1 MEKNYKYSS
10 NHGFDLDVTIGKF
23 AEQANGECYIRSG
36 DTSLLVTAVASEK
49 PREGIDFFPLICDF
63 QEKLYAVGK
72 IPGGFLKREGKAS
85 DEATLIS
92 RQMDRPLRP
101 LFPENYYNDVQVIAT
116 VLSMDEDNKP
126 DCLSTIGAS
135 IALGISDIPFNGP
148 VAAVSVGFVDGNFI
162 INPNEE
168 QREKSLLDLTV
179 AGSKDAI
186 NMVEAGANELTED
199 QMLEAMLLAHEEIGH
214 ICEFTQLIIDEI
226 GKEKNLVEVIVPS
239 ELEEKIIAEFSEDI
253 KGSIR
258 TTDKM
263 ERGEA
268 MFNIEEAAKERFLE
282 EYPDSED
289 EIHRVIDDIMKKE
302 VRRMISI
309 DKIRPD
315 GREMKEIRPLSA
327 EVGTLPRVHGSGLF
341 KRGQTQVLSVV
352 TLGSTADVQII
363 DGLNRKEIQKRY
375 MHQYNFPPFSV
386 GDVKPLRAPGR
397 REIGHGH
404 LAERA
409 LIPVLPDPSEFP
421 YTIRVVSEVLSSNGS
436 SSQASICG
444 STLSLMDAGVPI
456 KKPVAGIA
464 MGLIKEE
471 DSISILTD
479 IQGLEDHLGDMDFKV
494 AGTRD
499 GITALQM
506 DMKISGITREVLEES
521 LDNAKEARMQILDL
535 IDKTIESP
543 REDIS
548 DFAPRLFTI
557 DIDPEKV
564 RDVIGSGGKT
574 INKIIDETGVTIE
587 TEDDGHITV
596 ASVDGESGKRA
607 IEMIKSIVTDPK
619 AGDVYTGKVTRIM
632 NFGAFVEI
640 AIGKEGL
647 LHISQID
654 HKRVEKVEDILNV
667 GDEVTVK
674 VTEIDRQGRINLS
687 RKALLEKPEGSES
700 DDKDDHRQRRDNK
713 RRNDKSEA
721 WPADEDPRN
730 LNN

>member
-23 AEQANGECYIRSG
+23 AEQANGECYIKSG

-116 VLSMDEDNKP
+116 VFSMDEDNKP

-148 VAAVSVGFVDGNFI
+148 VAAVSVGYVDGEYI
-162 INPNEE
+162 INPNEA
-168 QREKSLLDLTV
+168 QREKSLLELTV

-199 QMLEAMLLAHEEIGH
+199 KMLEAMLIAHEEIGH
-214 ICEFTQLIIDEI
+214 ICDFIQTIIDEI
-226 GKEKNLVEVIVPS
+226 GKEKNMVEVIVPS
-239 ELEEKIIAEFSEDI
+239 ELEEKIIAEYSEAI

-268 MFNIEEAAKERFLE
+268 IFNIEEAAKEKFLE
-282 EYPDSED
+282 DYPESED

-315 GREMKEIRPLSA
+315 GRQMKEIRPLSA
-327 EVGTLPRVHGSGLF
+327 EVSTLPRVHGSGLF

-352 TLGSTADVQII
+352 TLGSPADVQII

-386 GDVKPLRAPGR
+386 GDIKPLRAPGR
-397 REIGHGH
+397 REIGHGR

-409 LIPVLPDPSEFP
+409 LIPVLPELSEFP

-521 LDNAKEARMQILDL
+521 LANAKEARMQILDL
-535 IDKTIESP
+535 IESTIQNP

-548 DFAPRLFTI
+548 EFAPRLFTI

-654 HKRVEKVEDILNV
+654 HKRVGKVEDVLSV
-667 GDEVTVK
+667 GDEVKVE
-674 VTEIDRQGRINLS
+674 VTEIDKQGRINLS
-687 RKALLEKPEGSES
+687 RKALLPKPERDE
-700 DDKDDHRQRRDNK
+700 KEERQDRKERPRK
-713 RRNDKSEA
+713 QEA
-721 WPADEDPRN
+721 WPADEDPRDH
-730 LNN
+730 NN

>member
-1 MEKNYKYSS
+1 MVKTYKYESKL
-10 NHGFDLDVTIGKF
+10 GKDFEITIGKF
-23 AEQANGECYIRSG
+23 AEQANGECYIKSG

-101 LFPENYYNDVQVIAT
+101 LFPENYYNDVQIIAT
-116 VLSMDEDNKP
+116 VLSMDEDNLP
-126 DCLSTIGAS
+126 DPLTTIGAS
-135 IALGISDIPFNGP
+135 IALGISDIPFDGP
-148 VAAVSVGFVDGNFI
+148 VGACMVGKVGDKLI
-162 INPNEE
+162 INPNKEE
-168 QREKSLLDLTV
+168 REKSSLELTV
-179 AGSKDAI
+179 AGKKGAI
-186 NMVEAGANELTED
+186 NMVEAGAKEISEGE
-199 QMLEAMLLAHEEIGH
+199 MLEAMLLALEEIGN
-214 ICEFTQLIIDEI
+214 ISDFIQTIIDDI
-226 GKEKNLVEVIVPS
+226 GKEKIEVAQIEET
-239 ELEEKIIAEFSEDI
+239 ELDRKISADFEEEI
-253 KGSIR
+253 KNSIR
-258 TTDKM
+258 TTDKT
-263 ERGEA
+263 EREDNI
-268 MFNIEEAAKERFLE
+268 FNIEEAAKEKYLE
-282 EYPDSED
+282 EYPESED
-289 EIHRVIDDIMKKE
+289 EIHRRIDNIMKKE

-315 GREMKEIRPLSA
+315 GRDLTEIRPLSA
-327 EVGTLPRVHGSGLF
+327 EAGLLPRVHGSGLF
-341 KRGQTQVLSVV
+341 QRGQTQVLSVV
-352 TLGSTADVQII
+352 TLGSPADVQII
-363 DGLNRKEIQKRY
+363 DGLNREEIQKRY
-375 MHQYNFPPFSV
+375 IHQYNFPPFCV
-386 GDVKPLRAPGR
+386 GDVRPLRGPGR

-409 LIPVLPDPSEFP
+409 LLPVLPDEKDFP

-456 KKPVAGIA
+456 SKPVAGIA
-464 MGLIKEE
+464 MGLIKED

-506 DMKISGITREVLEES
+506 DMKIDGITREVLEES
-521 LDNAKEARMQILDL
+521 LNDAHSARMRILDVIESA
-535 IDKTIESP
+535 IDKP
-543 REDIS
+543 RSDIS
-548 DFAPRLFTI
+548 DYAPRLFTI

-574 INKIIDETGVTIE
+574 INKIIDATGVKIE

-596 ASVDGESGKRA
+596 ASEDGESGKKA

-619 AGDVYTGKVTRIM
+619 PGDIYTGRVVRIM

-654 HKRVEKVEDILNV
+654 HHRVEKVEDVLSV
-667 GDEVTVK
+667 GDEVKVK

-687 RKALLEKPEGSES
+687 RKALLEKPE
-700 DDKDDHRQRRDNK
+700 
-713 RRNDKSEA
+713 A
-721 WPADEDPRN
+721 WPVDESPYRKDKKDK
-730 LNN
+730 

>member
-1 MEKNYKYSS
+1 MVKTYKYESKL
-10 NHGFDLDVTIGKF
+10 GKDFEVTIGKF
-23 AEQANGECYIRSG
+23 AEQANGECYIKSG

-101 LFPENYYNDVQVIAT
+101 LFPENYYNDVQIIAT
-116 VLSMDEDNKP
+116 VLSMDEDNLP
-126 DCLSTIGAS
+126 DPLTTIGAS
-135 IALGISDIPFNGP
+135 IALGISDIPFDGP
-148 VAAVSVGFVDGNFI
+148 VGACMVGKVGDKLI
-162 INPNEE
+162 INPNKEE
-168 QREKSLLDLTV
+168 REKSSLELTV
-179 AGSKDAI
+179 AGKKGAI
-186 NMVEAGANELTED
+186 NMVEAGAKEISEGE
-199 QMLEAMLLAHEEIGH
+199 MLEAMLLALEEIGN
-214 ICEFTQLIIDEI
+214 ISDFIQTIIDDI
-226 GKEKNLVEVIVPS
+226 GKEKIEVAQIEET
-239 ELEEKIIAEFSEDI
+239 ELDRKISADFEEEI
-253 KGSIR
+253 KNSIR
-258 TTDKM
+258 TTDKT
-263 ERGEA
+263 EREDNI
-268 MFNIEEAAKERFLE
+268 FNIEEAAKEKYLE
-282 EYPDSED
+282 EYPESED
-289 EIHRVIDDIMKKE
+289 EIHRRIDNIMKKE

-315 GREMKEIRPLSA
+315 GRDLTEIRPLSA
-327 EVGTLPRVHGSGLF
+327 EAGLLPRVHGSGLF
-341 KRGQTQVLSVV
+341 QRGQTQVLSVV
-352 TLGSTADVQII
+352 TLGSPADVQII
-363 DGLNRKEIQKRY
+363 DGLNREEIQKRY
-375 MHQYNFPPFSV
+375 IHQYNFPPFCV
-386 GDVKPLRAPGR
+386 GDVRPLRGPGR
-397 REIGHGH
+397 REIGHGR

-409 LIPVLPDPSEFP
+409 LLPVLPDEKDFP

-456 KKPVAGIA
+456 TKPVAGIA
-464 MGLIKEE
+464 MGLIKED

-506 DMKISGITREVLEES
+506 DMKIDGITREVLEES
-521 LDNAKEARMQILDL
+521 LNDAHSARMRILDVIESA
-535 IDKTIESP
+535 IDKP
-543 REDIS
+543 RSDIS
-548 DFAPRLFTI
+548 DYAPRLFTI

-574 INKIIDETGVTIE
+574 INKIIDATGVKIE

-596 ASVDGESGKRA
+596 ASEDGESGKKA

-619 AGDVYTGKVTRIM
+619 PGDIYTGKVVRIM

-654 HKRVEKVEDILNV
+654 HHRVEKVEDVLSV
-667 GDEVTVK
+667 GDEVKVK

-687 RKALLEKPEGSES
+687 RKALLEKPE
-700 DDKDDHRQRRDNK
+700 
-713 RRNDKSEA
+713 A
-721 WPADEDPRN
+721 WPVDESPYRKDKKDK
-730 LNN
+730 

>member
-1 MEKNYKYSS
+1 MEKNYKYTS
-10 NHGFDLDVTIGKF
+10 NHGYELEVTTGKF
-23 AEQANGECYIRSG
+23 AEQANGECYIKNG

-72 IPGGFLKREGKAS
+72 IPGGFLKREGKAT
-85 DEATLIS
+85 DDGTLIS

-116 VLSMDEDNKP
+116 VLSMDEDHLP
-126 DCLSTIGAS
+126 DYLSTIGAS
-135 IALGISDIPFNGP
+135 IALGVSDIPFAGP
-148 VAAVSVGFVDGNFI
+148 VAAVSVGYVDGNLI
-162 INPNEE
+162 INPSEE
-168 QREKSLLDLTV
+168 ERKNSKLDLKV
-179 AGSKDAI
+179 AGTADAI

-199 QMLEAMLLAHEEIGH
+199 TMLEAMLLAHEEIRS
-214 ICEFTQLIIDEI
+214 ICEFTQSIIDEI
-226 GKEKNLVEVIVPS
+226 GKEKNLVEVPVPS
-239 ELEEKIIAEFSEDI
+239 ELEEKIIEEYSDAI
-253 KGSIR
+253 KESIR

-263 ERGEA
+263 ERGDAIFE
-268 MFNIEEAAKERFLE
+268 IEEAAKEKYLE
-282 EYPDSED
+282 EYPETED
-289 EIHRVIDDIMKKE
+289 EIHRSIDNIMKRE

-315 GREMKEIRPLSA
+315 GRDLKEIRPLSA
-327 EVGTLPRVHGSGLF
+327 EAGLIPRVHGSGLF
-341 KRGQTQVLSVV
+341 KRGQTQVLSIT
-352 TLGSTADVQII
+352 TLGSPSDVQII
-363 DGLNRKEIQKRY
+363 DGLNKEEVHKRY

-397 REIGHGH
+397 REIGHGR

-409 LIPVLPDPSEFP
+409 LIPVLPEQSDFP

-506 DMKISGITREVLEES
+506 DMKISGISREVLEES
-521 LDNAKEARMQILDL
+521 LQNAKEARMQILDL
-535 IDKTIESP
+535 IESTIDSP

-548 DFAPRLFTI
+548 DYAPRLFTI
-557 DIDPEKV
+557 NIDPEKV

-574 INKIIDETGVTIE
+574 INKIIDETGVSIE

-596 ASVDGESGKRA
+596 ASTDGVSGKRA
-607 IEMIKSIVTDPK
+607 IEMIRSIVTDPEV
-619 AGDVYTGKVTRIM
+619 GDVYTGKVTKIM
-632 NFGAFVEI
+632 NFGAFVQI

-654 HKRVEKVEDILNV
+654 HARTDKVEDVLAV
-667 GDEVTVK
+667 GDEVKVK

-687 RKALLEKPEGSES
+687 RKALLEKPERE
-700 DDKDDHRQRRDNK
+700 DDKKTDNNHK
-713 RRNDKSEA
+713 AEA
-721 WPADEDPRN
+721 WPSDQDPRN
-730 LNN
+730 K

>member
-1 MEKNYKYSS
+1 MVKTYKYTSKL
-10 NHGFDLDVTIGKF
+10 GKDFEVTIGKF

-36 DTSLLVTAVASEK
+36 DTSMLVTAVASEK

-72 IPGGFLKREGKAS
+72 IPGGFLRREGKSS

-101 LFPENYYNDVQVIAT
+101 LFPENYYNDVQIIAT
-116 VLSMDEDNKP
+116 VLSMDEDNLP
-126 DCLSTIGAS
+126 DPLTTIGAS
-135 IALGISDIPFNGP
+135 IALGISDIPFDGP
-148 VAAVSVGFVDGNFI
+148 VGACMVGKVGDKLI
-162 INPNEE
+162 INPNKEE
-168 QREKSLLDLTV
+168 REKSTLELTV
-179 AGSKDAI
+179 AGKKGAI
-186 NMVEAGANELTED
+186 NMVEAGANELSESD
-199 QMLEAMLLAHEEIGH
+199 MLEAMLLALEEIGH
-214 ICEFTQLIIDEI
+214 ISDFIQTIIDDI
-226 GKEKNLVEVIVPS
+226 GKEKAEVS
-239 ELEEKIIAEFSEDI
+239 EIEETELDILISKDFEQDI
-253 KGSIR
+253 KDSIR
-258 TTDKM
+258 TTDKT
-263 ERGEA
+263 EREDNI
-268 MFNIEEAAKERFLE
+268 FRIEEEAKAKYLE
-282 EYPDSED
+282 EYPESED
-289 EIHRVIDDIMKKE
+289 EIHRRIDNIMKKE

-315 GREMKEIRPLSA
+315 GRDLTEIRPLSA
-327 EVGTLPRVHGSGLF
+327 EAGLLPRVHGSGLF

-352 TLGSTADVQII
+352 TLGSPADVQII
-363 DGLNRKEIQKRY
+363 DGLNREEITKRY
-375 MHQYNFPPFSV
+375 MHQYNFPPFCV
-386 GDVKPLRAPGR
+386 GDVRPLRGPGR
-397 REIGHGH
+397 REIGHGR

-409 LIPVLPDPSEFP
+409 LVPVLPDESEFP

-464 MGLIKEE
+464 MGLIKED

-506 DMKISGITREVLEES
+506 DMKISGITREVLEKS
-521 LDNAKEARMQILDL
+521 LADAHDARMRILDV
-535 IDKTIESP
+535 IETAIKSP
-543 REDIS
+543 RADIS
-548 DFAPRLFTI
+548 DYAPRLYTI

-574 INKIIDETGVTIE
+574 INKIIDATGVKIE

-596 ASVDGESGKRA
+596 ASDNGESGKKA
-607 IEMIKSIVTDPK
+607 IEMIKAIVTDPK
-619 AGDVYTGKVTRIM
+619 PGDIYTGKVVRIM

-654 HKRVEKVEDILNV
+654 HHRVGKVEDVLSV
-667 GDEVTVK
+667 GDEVKVK

-687 RKALLEKPEGSES
+687 RKALLEKPE
-700 DDKDDHRQRRDNK
+700 
-713 RRNDKSEA
+713 A
-721 WPADEDPRN
+721 WPVDESPYKKNKDK
-730 LNN
+730 

>member
-1 MEKNYKYSS
+1 MVKTYKYESKL
-10 NHGFDLDVTIGKF
+10 GKDFEVTIGKF
-23 AEQANGECYIRSG
+23 AEQANGECYIKSG

-101 LFPENYYNDVQVIAT
+101 LFPENYYNDVQIIAT
-116 VLSMDEDNKP
+116 VLSMDEDNLP
-126 DCLSTIGAS
+126 DPLTTIGAS
-135 IALGISDIPFNGP
+135 IALGISDIPFDGP
-148 VAAVSVGFVDGNFI
+148 VGACMVGKVGDKLI
-162 INPNEE
+162 INPNKEE
-168 QREKSLLDLTV
+168 REKSSLELTV
-179 AGSKDAI
+179 AGKKGAI
-186 NMVEAGANELTED
+186 NMVEAGAKEISEGE
-199 QMLEAMLLAHEEIGH
+199 MLEAMLLALEEIGN
-214 ICEFTQLIIDEI
+214 ISDFIQTIIDDI
-226 GKEKNLVEVIVPS
+226 GKEKIEVAQVEET
-239 ELEEKIIAEFSEDI
+239 ELDRKISADFEEEI
-253 KGSIR
+253 KNSIR
-258 TTDKM
+258 TTDKT
-263 ERGEA
+263 EREDNI
-268 MFNIEEAAKERFLE
+268 FNIEEAAKEKYLE
-282 EYPDSED
+282 EYPESED
-289 EIHRVIDDIMKKE
+289 EIHRRIDNIMKKE

-315 GREMKEIRPLSA
+315 GRDLTEIRPLSA
-327 EVGTLPRVHGSGLF
+327 EAGLLPRVHGSGLF
-341 KRGQTQVLSVV
+341 QRGQTQVLSVV
-352 TLGSTADVQII
+352 TLGSPADVQII
-363 DGLNRKEIQKRY
+363 DGLNREEIQKRY
-375 MHQYNFPPFSV
+375 IHQYNFPPFCV
-386 GDVKPLRAPGR
+386 GDVRPLRGPGR
-397 REIGHGH
+397 REIGHGR

-409 LIPVLPDPSEFP
+409 LLPVLPEEKDFP

-456 KKPVAGIA
+456 SKPVAGIA
-464 MGLIKEE
+464 MGLIKE
-471 DSISILTD
+471 DNSISILTD

-506 DMKISGITREVLEES
+506 DMKIDGITREVLEES
-521 LDNAKEARMQILDL
+521 LNDAHSARMRILDVIESA
-535 IDKTIESP
+535 IDKP
-543 REDIS
+543 RSDIS
-548 DFAPRLFTI
+548 DYAPRLFTI

-564 RDVIGSGGKT
+564 RDVIGTGGKT
-574 INKIIDETGVTIE
+574 INKIIDATGVKIE

-596 ASVDGESGKRA
+596 ASEDGESGKKA

-619 AGDVYTGKVTRIM
+619 PGDIYTGKVVRIM

-654 HKRVEKVEDILNV
+654 HHRVEKVEDVLSV
-667 GDEVTVK
+667 GDEVKVK

-687 RKALLEKPEGSES
+687 RKALLEKPE
-700 DDKDDHRQRRDNK
+700 
-713 RRNDKSEA
+713 A
-721 WPADEDPRN
+721 WPVDESPYRKDKKDK
-730 LNN
+730 

>member
-1 MEKNYKYSS
+1 MIKNYKYTSK
-10 NHGFDLDVTIGKF
+10 NGYDFEVTIGKY
-23 AEQANGECYIRSG
+23 AEQANGACFIQSG

-72 IPGGFLKREGKAS
+72 IPGGFLRREGKAS

-116 VLSMDEDNKP
+116 VLSMDHDHLP
-126 DCLSTIGAS
+126 DPLTTIGAS

-148 VAAVSVGFVDGNFI
+148 VGACMVGKVDGKLV

-168 QREKSLLDLTV
+168 DRKKSDLHLTV
-179 AGSKDAI
+179 AGKKGAI
-186 NMVEAGANELTED
+186 NMVEAGANELDESE
-199 QMLEAMLLAHEEIGH
+199 MLEAMLLA
-214 ICEFTQLIIDEI
+214 LDEI
-226 GKEKNLVEVIVPS
+226 GDISDFIQTIIDDIGLPKKEVEAHEETELDRLIS
-239 ELEEKIIAEFSEDI
+239 ESFEEEI
-253 KGSIR
+253 KSSIR
-258 TTDKM
+258 TTDKT
-263 ERGEA
+263 EREDNI
-268 MFNIEEAAKERFLE
+268 FRIEEEAKEKFLTDFPE
-282 EYPDSED
+282 TED
-289 EIHRVIDDIMKKE
+289 EIHRRIDDIMKKE

-315 GREMKEIRPLSA
+315 GRAMTEIRPLSA
-327 EVGTLPRVHGSGLF
+327 EAGVLPRVHGSGLF
-341 KRGQTQVLSVV
+341 QRGQTQVLSIV
-352 TLGSTADVQII
+352 TLGSPADSQLI
-363 DGLNRKEIQKRY
+363 DGLNIEDVEKRY
-375 MHQYNFPPFSV
+375 MHQYNFPPFCV
-386 GDVKPLRAPGR
+386 GDVRPLRGPGR

-409 LIPVLPDPSEFP
+409 LVPVLPDEKDFP
-421 YTIRVVSEVLSSNGS
+421 YTMRVVSEVLSSNGS

-464 MGLIKEE
+464 MGLIKED

-506 DMKISGITREVLEES
+506 DMKISGITEEVLRQS
-521 LDNAKEARMQILDL
+521 LADAKDARFRILDVIEAA
-535 IDKTIESP
+535 IDKP
-543 REDIS
+543 RAELS
-548 DFAPRLFTI
+548 EYAPRLYTI

-564 RDVIGSGGKT
+564 RDVIGSGGKN
-574 INKIIDETGVTIE
+574 INKIIDATGVKIE

-596 ASVDGESGKRA
+596 ASNDGASGKKA
-607 IEMIKSIVTDPK
+607 IEMIKAIVTDPK
-619 AGDVYTGKVTRIM
+619 PGDIYEGTVVRLM

-647 LHISQID
+647 LHISQIAN
-654 HKRVEKVEDILNV
+654 HRVAKVEDELKV
-667 GDEVTVK
+667 GDKVTVK

-687 RKALLEKPEGSES
+687 RKALLEKPEKAERPE
-700 DDKDDHRQRRDNK
+700 KA
-713 RRNDKSEA
+713 EA
-721 WPADEDPRN
+721 WPVDESPYRKDN
-730 LNN
+730 E

>member
-1 MEKNYKYSS
+1 MIKNYKYTSK
-10 NHGFDLDVTIGKF
+10 NGYDFEVTIGKY
-23 AEQANGECYIRSG
+23 AEQANGACFIQSG

-72 IPGGFLKREGKAS
+72 IPGGFLRREGKAS

-116 VLSMDEDNKP
+116 VLSMDHDHLP
-126 DCLSTIGAS
+126 DPLTTIGAS

-148 VAAVSVGFVDGNFI
+148 VGACMVGKVDGKLV

-168 QREKSLLDLTV
+168 DRKKSDLHLTV
-179 AGSKDAI
+179 AGKKGAI
-186 NMVEAGANELTED
+186 NMVEAGANELDESE
-199 QMLEAMLLAHEEIGH
+199 MLEAMLLA
-214 ICEFTQLIIDEI
+214 LDEI
-226 GKEKNLVEVIVPS
+226 GDISDFIQTIIDDIGLPKKEVEAHEETELDRLIS
-239 ELEEKIIAEFSEDI
+239 ESFEDEI
-253 KGSIR
+253 KSSIR
-258 TTDKM
+258 TTDKT
-263 ERGEA
+263 EREDNI
-268 MFNIEEAAKERFLE
+268 FRIEEEAKEKFLADFPE
-282 EYPDSED
+282 TED
-289 EIHRVIDDIMKKE
+289 EIHRRIDDIMKKE

-315 GREMKEIRPLSA
+315 GRAMTEIRPLSA
-327 EVGTLPRVHGSGLF
+327 EAGVLPRVHGSGLF
-341 KRGQTQVLSVV
+341 QRGQTQVLSIV
-352 TLGSTADVQII
+352 TLGSPADSQLI
-363 DGLNRKEIQKRY
+363 DGLNIEDVEKRY
-375 MHQYNFPPFSV
+375 MHQYNFPPFCV
-386 GDVKPLRAPGR
+386 GDVRPLRGPGR

-409 LIPVLPDPSEFP
+409 LVPVLPDEKDFP

-464 MGLIKEE
+464 MGLIKED

-506 DMKISGITREVLEES
+506 DMKISGITEEVLRQS
-521 LDNAKEARMQILDL
+521 LADAKDARFRILDV
-535 IDKTIESP
+535 IESAIDAP
-543 REDIS
+543 REELS
-548 DFAPRLFTI
+548 DYAPRLYTI

-564 RDVIGSGGKT
+564 RDVIGSGGKN
-574 INKIIDETGVTIE
+574 INKIIDATGVKIE

-596 ASVDGESGKRA
+596 ASNDGTSGKKA
-607 IEMIKSIVTDPK
+607 IEMIRAIVTDPK
-619 AGDVYTGKVTRIM
+619 PGDVFEGTVVRLM

-647 LHISQID
+647 LHISQIA
-654 HKRVEKVEDILNV
+654 HHRVNKVEDELKV
-667 GDEVTVK
+667 GDKVK
-674 VTEIDRQGRINLS
+674 VQVTEIDRQGRINLS
-687 RKALLEKPEGSES
+687 RKALLEKPEKE
-700 DDKDDHRQRRDNK
+700 QRPEK
-713 RRNDKSEA
+713 AEA
-721 WPADEDPRN
+721 WPVDESPYRKDK
-730 LNN
+730 

>member
-23 AEQANGECYIRSG
+23 AEQANGECYIKSG

-116 VLSMDEDNKP
+116 VFSMDEDNKP

-148 VAAVSVGFVDGNFI
+148 VAAVSVGYVDGEYI

-168 QREKSLLDLTV
+168 QREKSLLELTV

-199 QMLEAMLLAHEEIGH
+199 KMLEAMLIAHEEIGH
-214 ICEFTQLIIDEI
+214 ICDFIQTIIDEI
-226 GKEKNLVEVIVPS
+226 GKEKNMVEVIVPS
-239 ELEEKIIAEFSEDI
+239 ELEEKIVAEYSEAI

-268 MFNIEEAAKERFLE
+268 IFNIEEAAKEKFLE
-282 EYPDSED
+282 DYPESED

-315 GREMKEIRPLSA
+315 GRQMKEIRPLSA

-352 TLGSTADVQII
+352 TLGSPADVQII

-386 GDVKPLRAPGR
+386 GDIKPLRAPGR
-397 REIGHGH
+397 REIGHGR

-409 LIPVLPDPSEFP
+409 LIPVLPELSEFP

-521 LDNAKEARMQILDL
+521 LANAKEARMQILDL
-535 IDKTIESP
+535 IESTIQNP

-548 DFAPRLFTI
+548 EFAPRLFTI

-654 HKRVEKVEDILNV
+654 HKRVGKVEDVLSV
-667 GDEVTVK
+667 GDEVKVE
-674 VTEIDRQGRINLS
+674 VTEIDKQGRINLS
-687 RKALLEKPEGSES
+687 RKALLPKPERDE
-700 DDKDDHRQRRDNK
+700 KEERQDRKERPRK
-713 RRNDKSEA
+713 QEA
-721 WPADEDPRN
+721 WPADEDPRDH
-730 LNN
+730 NN

>member
-1 MEKNYKYSS
+1 MIKNYKYTSK
-10 NHGFDLDVTIGKF
+10 NGYNFEVTIGKY
-23 AEQANGECYIRSG
+23 AEQANGACFIQSG

-72 IPGGFLKREGKAS
+72 IPGGFLRREGKAS

-116 VLSMDEDNKP
+116 VLSMDHDHLP
-126 DCLSTIGAS
+126 DPLTTIGAS

-148 VAAVSVGFVDGNFI
+148 VGACMVGKVDGKLV

-168 QREKSLLDLTV
+168 DRKKSDLHLTV
-179 AGSKDAI
+179 AGKKGAI
-186 NMVEAGANELTED
+186 NMVEAGANELDESE
-199 QMLEAMLLAHEEIGH
+199 MLEAMLLA
-214 ICEFTQLIIDEI
+214 LDEI
-226 GKEKNLVEVIVPS
+226 GDISDFIQTIIDDIGLPKKEVEAHEETELDRLIS
-239 ELEEKIIAEFSEDI
+239 ESFEEEI
-253 KGSIR
+253 KSSIR
-258 TTDKM
+258 TTDKT
-263 ERGEA
+263 EREDNI
-268 MFNIEEAAKERFLE
+268 FRIEEEAKEKFLTDFPE
-282 EYPDSED
+282 TED
-289 EIHRVIDDIMKKE
+289 EIHRRIDDIMKKE

-315 GREMKEIRPLSA
+315 GRAMTEIRPLSA
-327 EVGTLPRVHGSGLF
+327 EAGVLPRVHGSGLF
-341 KRGQTQVLSVV
+341 QRGQTQVLSIV
-352 TLGSTADVQII
+352 TLGSPADSQLI
-363 DGLNRKEIQKRY
+363 DGLNIEDVEKRY
-375 MHQYNFPPFSV
+375 MHQYNFPPFCV
-386 GDVKPLRAPGR
+386 GDVRPLRGPGR

-409 LIPVLPDPSEFP
+409 LVPVLPDEKDFP

-464 MGLIKEE
+464 MGLIKED

-506 DMKISGITREVLEES
+506 DMKISGITEEVLRQS
-521 LDNAKEARMQILDL
+521 LADAKDARFRILDV
-535 IDKTIESP
+535 IESAIDAP
-543 REDIS
+543 REELS
-548 DFAPRLFTI
+548 DYAPRLYTI

-564 RDVIGSGGKT
+564 RDVIGSGGKN
-574 INKIIDETGVTIE
+574 INKIIDATGVKIE

-596 ASVDGESGKRA
+596 ASNDGASGKKA
-607 IEMIKSIVTDPK
+607 IEMIKAIVTDPK
-619 AGDVYTGKVTRIM
+619 PGDVFEGTVVRLM

-647 LHISQID
+647 LHISQIA
-654 HKRVEKVEDILNV
+654 HHRVNKVEDELKV
-667 GDEVTVK
+667 GDKVK
-674 VTEIDRQGRINLS
+674 VQVTEIDRQGRINLS
-687 RKALLEKPEGSES
+687 RKALLEKPEKE
-700 DDKDDHRQRRDNK
+700 QRPEK
-713 RRNDKSEA
+713 AEA
-721 WPADEDPRN
+721 WPVDESPYRKDK
-730 LNN
+730 

>member
-1 MEKNYKYSS
+1 MIKNYKYTSK
-10 NHGFDLDVTIGKF
+10 NGYDFEVTIGKY
-23 AEQANGECYIRSG
+23 AEQANGACFIQSG

-72 IPGGFLKREGKAS
+72 IPGGFLRREGKAS

-116 VLSMDEDNKP
+116 VLSMDHDHLP
-126 DCLSTIGAS
+126 DPLTTIGAS

-148 VAAVSVGFVDGNFI
+148 VGACMVGKVDGKLV

-168 QREKSLLDLTV
+168 DRKKSDLHLTV
-179 AGSKDAI
+179 AGKKGAI
-186 NMVEAGANELTED
+186 NMVEAGANELDESE
-199 QMLEAMLLAHEEIGH
+199 MLEAMLLA
-214 ICEFTQLIIDEI
+214 LDEI
-226 GKEKNLVEVIVPS
+226 GDISDFIQTIIDDIGLPKKEVEAHEETELDRLIS
-239 ELEEKIIAEFSEDI
+239 ESFEEEI
-253 KGSIR
+253 KSSIR
-258 TTDKM
+258 TTDKT
-263 ERGEA
+263 EREDNI
-268 MFNIEEAAKERFLE
+268 FRIEEEAKEKFLTDFPE
-282 EYPDSED
+282 TED
-289 EIHRVIDDIMKKE
+289 EIHRRIDDIMKKE

-315 GREMKEIRPLSA
+315 GRAMTEIRPLSA
-327 EVGTLPRVHGSGLF
+327 EAGVLPRVHGSGLF
-341 KRGQTQVLSVV
+341 QRGQTQVLSIV
-352 TLGSTADVQII
+352 TLGSPADSQLI
-363 DGLNRKEIQKRY
+363 DGLNIEDVEKRY
-375 MHQYNFPPFSV
+375 MHQYNFPPFCV
-386 GDVKPLRAPGR
+386 GDVRPLRGPGR

-409 LIPVLPDPSEFP
+409 LVPVLPDEKDFP

-464 MGLIKEE
+464 MGLIKED

-506 DMKISGITREVLEES
+506 DMKISGITEEVLRQS
-521 LDNAKEARMQILDL
+521 LADAKDARFRILDV
-535 IDKTIESP
+535 IESAIDAP
-543 REDIS
+543 REELS
-548 DFAPRLFTI
+548 DYAPRLYTI

-564 RDVIGSGGKT
+564 RDVIGSGGKN
-574 INKIIDETGVTIE
+574 INKIIDATGVKIE
-587 TEDDGHITV
+587 TDDDGHITV
-596 ASVDGESGKRA
+596 ASNDGASGKKA
-607 IEMIKSIVTDPK
+607 IEMIKAIVTDPK
-619 AGDVYTGKVTRIM
+619 PGDVFEGTVVRLM

-647 LHISQID
+647 LHISQIA
-654 HKRVEKVEDILNV
+654 HHRVNKVEDELKV
-667 GDEVTVK
+667 GDKVK
-674 VTEIDRQGRINLS
+674 VQVTEIDRQGRINLS
-687 RKALLEKPEGSES
+687 RKALLEKPEKSES
-700 DDKDDHRQRRDNK
+700 PEKA
-713 RRNDKSEA
+713 EA
-721 WPADEDPRN
+721 WPVDESPYRKDK
-730 LNN
+730 

>member
-1 MEKNYKYSS
+1 MIKNYKYTSK
-10 NHGFDLDVTIGKF
+10 NGYDFEVTIGKY
-23 AEQANGECYIRSG
+23 AEQANGACFIQSG

-72 IPGGFLKREGKAS
+72 IPGGFLRREGKAS

-116 VLSMDEDNKP
+116 VLSMDHDHLP
-126 DCLSTIGAS
+126 DPLTTIGAS
-135 IALGISDIPFNGP
+135 IALGISDIPFDGP
-148 VAAVSVGFVDGNFI
+148 VGACMVGKVDGKLV

-168 QREKSLLDLTV
+168 DRKKSDLELTV
-179 AGSKDAI
+179 AGKKGAI
-186 NMVEAGANELTED
+186 NMVEAGANELDESE
-199 QMLEAMLLAHEEIGH
+199 MLEAMLLA
-214 ICEFTQLIIDEI
+214 LDEI
-226 GKEKNLVEVIVPS
+226 GDISDFIQTIIDDIGLPKKEVEEHEETELDRLIS
-239 ELEEKIIAEFSEDI
+239 ESFEEEI
-253 KGSIR
+253 KSSIR
-258 TTDKM
+258 TTDKT
-263 ERGEA
+263 EREDNI
-268 MFNIEEAAKERFLE
+268 FRIEEEAKEKFLGDFPE
-282 EYPDSED
+282 TED
-289 EIHRVIDDIMKKE
+289 EIHRRIDDIMKKE

-315 GREMKEIRPLSA
+315 GREMTEIRPLSA
-327 EVGTLPRVHGSGLF
+327 EAGVLPRVHGSGLF
-341 KRGQTQVLSVV
+341 QRGQTQVLSIV
-352 TLGSTADVQII
+352 TLGSPADSQLI
-363 DGLNRKEIQKRY
+363 DGLNIEDVEKRY
-375 MHQYNFPPFSV
+375 MHQYNFPPFCV
-386 GDVKPLRAPGR
+386 GDVRPLRGPGR

-409 LIPVLPDPSEFP
+409 LVPVLPDEKDFP

-464 MGLIKEE
+464 MGLIKED

-506 DMKISGITREVLEES
+506 DMKISGITEEVLRQS
-521 LDNAKEARMQILDL
+521 LADAKDARFRILDV
-535 IDKTIESP
+535 IESAIDAP
-543 REDIS
+543 RAELS
-548 DFAPRLFTI
+548 DYAPRLYTI

-564 RDVIGSGGKT
+564 RDVIGSGGKN
-574 INKIIDETGVTIE
+574 INKIIDATGVKIE

-596 ASVDGESGKRA
+596 ASNDGASGKKA
-607 IEMIKSIVTDPK
+607 IEMIKAIVTDPK
-619 AGDVYTGKVTRIM
+619 PGDVFEGTVVRLM

-647 LHISQID
+647 LHISQIA
-654 HKRVEKVEDILNV
+654 HHRVNKVEDELKV
-667 GDEVTVK
+667 GDKVRVQ

-687 RKALLEKPEGSES
+687 RKALLEKPEKAERPE
-700 DDKDDHRQRRDNK
+700 KA
-713 RRNDKSEA
+713 EA
-721 WPADEDPRN
+721 WPVDESPYRKDK
-730 LNN
+730 

>member
-1 MEKNYKYSS
+1 MEKNYKYTS
-10 NHGFDLDVTIGKF
+10 NHGYELEVTIGKF
-23 AEQANGECYIRSG
+23 AEQANGECYIKNG

-72 IPGGFLKREGKAS
+72 IPGGFLKREGKAT
-85 DEATLIS
+85 DDGTLIS

-116 VLSMDEDNKP
+116 VLSMDEDHLP
-126 DCLSTIGAS
+126 DYLSTIGAS
-135 IALGISDIPFNGP
+135 IALGVSDIPFAGP
-148 VAAVSVGFVDGNFI
+148 VAAVSVGYVDGNLI
-162 INPNEE
+162 VNPNEE
-168 QREKSLLDLTV
+168 ERKNSKLDLKV
-179 AGSKDAI
+179 AGTADAI
-186 NMVEAGANELTED
+186 NMVEAGANELTEET
-199 QMLEAMLLAHEEIGH
+199 MLEAMLLAHEEIGH
-214 ICEFTQLIIDEI
+214 ICEFTQSIIDEI
-226 GKEKNLVEVIVPS
+226 GKEKNLVEVTVPS
-239 ELEEKIIAEFSEDI
+239 ELEEKIIEEYSDSI
-253 KGSIR
+253 KESIR

-263 ERGEA
+263 ERGDAIFE
-268 MFNIEEAAKERFLE
+268 IEEAAKEKYLE
-282 EYPDSED
+282 EYPETED
-289 EIHRVIDDIMKKE
+289 EIHRSIDNIMKRE

-315 GREMKEIRPLSA
+315 GRDLKEIRPLSA
-327 EVGTLPRVHGSGLF
+327 EAGLIPRVHGSGLF
-341 KRGQTQVLSVV
+341 KRGQTQVLSIT
-352 TLGSTADVQII
+352 TLGSPSDVQII
-363 DGLNRKEIQKRY
+363 DGLNKEEVHKRY

-397 REIGHGH
+397 REIGHGR

-409 LIPVLPDPSEFP
+409 LIPVLPEQSDFP

-506 DMKISGITREVLEES
+506 DMKISGISREVLEES
-521 LDNAKEARMQILDL
+521 LQNAKEARMQILDL
-535 IDKTIESP
+535 IESTIDSP

-548 DFAPRLFTI
+548 DYAPRLFTI
-557 DIDPEKV
+557 NIDPEKV

-574 INKIIDETGVTIE
+574 INKIIDETGVSIE

-596 ASVDGESGKRA
+596 ASTDGVSGKRA
-607 IEMIKSIVTDPK
+607 IEMIRSIVTDPEV
-619 AGDVYTGKVTRIM
+619 GDVYTGKVTKIM
-632 NFGAFVEI
+632 NFGAFVQI

-654 HKRVEKVEDILNV
+654 HARTDKVEDVLAV
-667 GDEVTVK
+667 GDEVKVK

-687 RKALLEKPEGSES
+687 RKALLEKPERE
-700 DDKDDHRQRRDNK
+700 DDKKTDNNHK
-713 RRNDKSEA
+713 AEA
-721 WPADEDPRN
+721 WPSDQDPRN
-730 LNN
+730 K

>member
-1 MEKNYKYSS
+1 MVKTYKYESKL
-10 NHGFDLDVTIGKF
+10 GKDFEITIGKF
-23 AEQANGECYIRSG
+23 AEQANGECYIKSG

-101 LFPENYYNDVQVIAT
+101 LFPENYYNDVQIIAT
-116 VLSMDEDNKP
+116 VLSMDEDNLP
-126 DCLSTIGAS
+126 DPLTTIGAS
-135 IALGISDIPFNGP
+135 IALGISDIPFDGP
-148 VAAVSVGFVDGNFI
+148 VGACMVGKVGDKLI
-162 INPNEE
+162 INPNKEE
-168 QREKSLLDLTV
+168 REKSSLELTV
-179 AGSKDAI
+179 AGKKGAI
-186 NMVEAGANELTED
+186 NMVEAGAKEISEGE
-199 QMLEAMLLAHEEIGH
+199 MLEAMLLALEEIGN
-214 ICEFTQLIIDEI
+214 ISDFIQTIIDDI
-226 GKEKNLVEVIVPS
+226 GKEKIEVAQIEET
-239 ELEEKIIAEFSEDI
+239 ELDRKISADFEEEI
-253 KGSIR
+253 KNSIR
-258 TTDKM
+258 TTDKT
-263 ERGEA
+263 EREDNI
-268 MFNIEEAAKERFLE
+268 FNIEEAAKEKYLE
-282 EYPDSED
+282 EYPESED
-289 EIHRVIDDIMKKE
+289 EIHRRIDNIMKKE

-315 GREMKEIRPLSA
+315 GRDLTEIRPLSA
-327 EVGTLPRVHGSGLF
+327 EAGLLPRVHGSGLF
-341 KRGQTQVLSVV
+341 QRGQTQVLSVV
-352 TLGSTADVQII
+352 TLGSPADVQII
-363 DGLNRKEIQKRY
+363 DGLNREEIQKRY
-375 MHQYNFPPFSV
+375 IHQYNFPPFCV
-386 GDVKPLRAPGR
+386 GDVRPLRGPGR
-397 REIGHGH
+397 REIGHGR

-409 LIPVLPDPSEFP
+409 LLPVLPEEKDFP

-456 KKPVAGIA
+456 TKPVAGIA
-464 MGLIKEE
+464 MGLIKED

-506 DMKISGITREVLEES
+506 DMKIDGITREVLEES
-521 LDNAKEARMQILDL
+521 LNDAHSARMRILDVIESA
-535 IDKTIESP
+535 IDKP
-543 REDIS
+543 RSDIS
-548 DFAPRLFTI
+548 DYAPRLFTI

-574 INKIIDETGVTIE
+574 INKIIDATGVKIE

-596 ASVDGESGKRA
+596 ASEDGESGKKA

-619 AGDVYTGKVTRIM
+619 PGDIYTGKVVRIM

-654 HKRVEKVEDILNV
+654 HHRVEKVEDVLSV
-667 GDEVTVK
+667 GDEVKVK

-687 RKALLEKPEGSES
+687 RKALLEKPE
-700 DDKDDHRQRRDNK
+700 
-713 RRNDKSEA
+713 A
-721 WPADEDPRN
+721 WPVDESPYRKDKKDK
-730 LNN
+730 

>member
-1 MEKNYKYSS
+1 MVKTYKYESKL
-10 NHGFDLDVTIGKF
+10 GKDFEITIGKF
-23 AEQANGECYIRSG
+23 AEQANGECYIKSG

-101 LFPENYYNDVQVIAT
+101 LFPENYYNDVQIIAT
-116 VLSMDEDNKP
+116 VLSMDEDNLP
-126 DCLSTIGAS
+126 DPLTTIGAS
-135 IALGISDIPFNGP
+135 IALGISDIPFDGP
-148 VAAVSVGFVDGNFI
+148 VGACMVGKVGDKLI
-162 INPNEE
+162 INPNKEE
-168 QREKSLLDLTV
+168 REKSSLELTV
-179 AGSKDAI
+179 AGKKGAI
-186 NMVEAGANELTED
+186 NMVEAGAKEISEGE
-199 QMLEAMLLAHEEIGH
+199 MLEAMLLALEEIGN
-214 ICEFTQLIIDEI
+214 ISDFIQTIIDDI
-226 GKEKNLVEVIVPS
+226 GKEKIEVAQVEET
-239 ELEEKIIAEFSEDI
+239 ELDRKISADFEEEI
-253 KGSIR
+253 KNSIR
-258 TTDKM
+258 TTDKT
-263 ERGEA
+263 EREDNI
-268 MFNIEEAAKERFLE
+268 FNIEEAAKEKYLE
-282 EYPDSED
+282 EYPESED
-289 EIHRVIDDIMKKE
+289 EIHRRIDNIMKKE

-315 GREMKEIRPLSA
+315 GRDLTEIRPLSA
-327 EVGTLPRVHGSGLF
+327 EAGLLPRVHGSGLF
-341 KRGQTQVLSVV
+341 QRGQTQVLSVV
-352 TLGSTADVQII
+352 TLGSPADVQII
-363 DGLNRKEIQKRY
+363 DGLNREEIQKRY
-375 MHQYNFPPFSV
+375 IHQYNFPPFCV
-386 GDVKPLRAPGR
+386 GDVRPLRGPGR
-397 REIGHGH
+397 REIGHGR

-409 LIPVLPDPSEFP
+409 LLPVLPDEKDFP

-456 KKPVAGIA
+456 TKPVAGIA
-464 MGLIKEE
+464 MGLIKED

-506 DMKISGITREVLEES
+506 DMKIDGITREVLEES
-521 LDNAKEARMQILDL
+521 LNDAHSARMRILDV
-535 IDKTIESP
+535 IESAIEKP
-543 REDIS
+543 RSDIS
-548 DFAPRLFTI
+548 DYAPRLFTI

-574 INKIIDETGVTIE
+574 INKIIDATGVKIE

-596 ASVDGESGKRA
+596 ASEDGESGKKA

-619 AGDVYTGKVTRIM
+619 PGDIYTGKVVRIM

-654 HKRVEKVEDILNV
+654 HHRVEKVEDVLSV
-667 GDEVTVK
+667 GDEVKVK

-687 RKALLEKPEGSES
+687 RKALLEKPE
-700 DDKDDHRQRRDNK
+700 
-713 RRNDKSEA
+713 A
-721 WPADEDPRN
+721 WPVDESPYRKDKKDK
-730 LNN
+730 